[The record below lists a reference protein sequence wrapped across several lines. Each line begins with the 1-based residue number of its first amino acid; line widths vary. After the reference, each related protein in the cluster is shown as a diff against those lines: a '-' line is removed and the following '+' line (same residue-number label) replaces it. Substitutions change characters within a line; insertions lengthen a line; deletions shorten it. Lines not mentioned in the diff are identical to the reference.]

1 MAKDVPTMKVW
12 WVLSVILVTLMLVL
26 LLLAWIG
33 SMPFVLQA
41 LWVVCV
47 ALWVIALLYFV
58 VRRR

>member
-1 MAKDVPTMKVW
+1 M
-12 WVLSVILVTLMLVL
+12 ILVTLMLVL
-26 LLLAWIG
+26 LVLAWIG

-41 LWVVCV
+41 LSVVCV

>member
-12 WVLSVILVTLMLVL
+12 WVLSVILVMLMLVL
-26 LLLAWIG
+26 LVFAWIG
-33 SMPFVLQA
+33 SLPFVLQV
-41 LWVVCV
+41 LSVVCV